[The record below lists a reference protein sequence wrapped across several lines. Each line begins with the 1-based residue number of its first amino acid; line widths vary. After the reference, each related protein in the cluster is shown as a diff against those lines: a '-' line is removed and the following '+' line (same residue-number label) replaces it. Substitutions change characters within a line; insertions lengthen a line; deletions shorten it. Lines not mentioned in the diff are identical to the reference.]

1 MINRNLV
8 SKTKFYHKGS
18 CTSIEELYAYDDIAD
33 RDKDAVYLISD
44 FANKTHSCFNVTPDR
59 YRITFIESI
68 TGRNTGSIIKRYNR
82 FNMKYETLVTYI
94 LL

>member
-8 SKTKFYHKGS
+8 SKTKFYKKGT
-18 CTSIEELYAYDDIAD
+18 CTSIEELYAYDDIED
-33 RDKDAVYLISD
+33 RDKDSVYLISD
-44 FANKTHSCFNVTPDR
+44 FANKTHSCFNVTPD
-59 YRITFIESI
+59 SI